1 MKTALWFAGFAGLL
15 GSMVAA
21 QAWAQERECP
31 DIRVGVTTY
40 ADVAGKLQA
49 AGVKFQRVPPDFDA
63 GTGRGIFVK
72 GAPLCPGFGKPGLG
86 TMHFFAPDTN
96 VLAAMVVNF
105 RYSPTLHWDLEQFL
119 DRRFDAL
126 PAAEAMRKTD
136 PEVLA
141 PVITKAWSRDGV
153 VVRLRQDAPDVPP
166 MYSGVEYL
174 RPDIVAAMEAQTRR
188 R

>member
-1 MKTALWFAGFAGLL
+1 MKTALWFAGLL
-15 GSMVAA
+15 GAMGAA

-40 ADVAGKLQA
+40 AEVAGKLQA
-49 AGVKFQRVPPDFDA
+49 AGVKFQQVPADHET

-86 TMHFFAPDTN
+86 TIHFFAPGTN
-96 VLAAMVVNF
+96 ALAAMVVNF
-105 RYSPTLHWDLEQFL
+105 RDSPNLHWELEQFL
-119 DRRFDAL
+119 DQRFDPL
-126 PAAEAMRKTD
+126 PAAEPARKTD
-136 PEVLA
+136 PDSLA

-174 RPDIVAAMEAQTRR
+174 RPDIVAEMEAQTRR